1 MADFDGSVSHTVVFF
16 SDRICPGA
24 RDPGPIGAVS
34 ESVSALVAF
43 AAVMSF
49 TPGPNNVMVTASGAN
64 FGLRRSWPHIF
75 GITVG
80 FAVMIAILGFGAA
93 GLFLAFPQIHLA
105 LKWVGAAY
113 LLWLAWRIATAG
125 RTRIEGGRVR
135 PLTFLEAAA
144 FQWLNPK
151 GWVFAAGALSA
162 FTTMGGDLIGEITMI
177 TGVIAVACMA
187 ATTTWCAFGVAIGR
201 VLRSDRA
208 LAAFNWSMAALL
220 VASIAVSAMA
230 DSG

>member
-1 MADFDGSVSHTVVFF
+1 
-16 SDRICPGA
+16 
-24 RDPGPIGAVS
+24 
-34 ESVSALVAF
+34 VSALVAF

-49 TPGPNNVMVTASGAN
+49 TPGPNNVMVTTSGAN

-80 FAVMIAILGFGAA
+80 FAAMVAILGFGAA
-93 GLFLAFPQIHLA
+93 GLFLAFPQIHRA
-105 LKWVGAAY
+105 LKWVGAIY
-113 LLWLAWRIATAG
+113 LVWLAWRIATAG
-125 RTRIEGGRVR
+125 RAQIEGGRVR
-135 PLTFLEAAA
+135 PLTFLEAAG

-162 FTTMGGDLIGEITMI
+162 FTTMDGNLIGEVAMI

-187 ATTTWCAFGVAIGR
+187 ATTTWCAFGVGIGR
-201 VLRSDRA
+201 ALKSDRA
-208 LAAFNWSMAALL
+208 LTAFNWSMAALL
-220 VASIAVSAMA
+220 VASIVASAIA

>member
-1 MADFDGSVSHTVVFF
+1 M
-16 SDRICPGA
+16 
-24 RDPGPIGAVS
+24 S

-125 RTRIEGGRVR
+125 RTQIEGGRVR